1 MLTKRIIPCLDVK
14 DGIVVKGV
22 QFKDHREIGSIMELS
37 KRYSQEGADE
47 LVFYDIQ
54 ASTRG
59 KLLDKGW
66 VSKIAEFINIPFC
79 VAGGIKSLKD
89 AETILR
95 MGADKISI
103 NTPAIQNPN
112 LLKEISNEF
121 GSQVLVI
128 GIDCKTISNKS
139 YVFAKTGD
147 ENTSYKTNLL
157 TKEWV
162 SRVQDLGA
170 GEIVLNSMSKDG
182 MRNGYDIKLI
192 QEIKKISR
200 VPVIASGGAGSKDH
214 FKEVFQ
220 RTDVDAALAAS
231 VFHKEKINII
241 ELKKYLS
248 KKNISVRL

>member
-1 MLTKRIIPCLDVK
+1 MTNRDPVK
-14 DGIVVKGV
+14 
-22 QFKDHREIGSIMELS
+22 
-37 KRYSQEGADE
+37 
-47 LVFYDIQ
+47 
-54 ASTRG
+54 
-59 KLLDKGW
+59 
-66 VSKIAEFINIPFC
+66 
-79 VAGGIKSLKD
+79 
-89 AETILR
+89 
-95 MGADKISI
+95 
-103 NTPAIQNPN
+103 
-112 LLKEISNEF
+112 
-121 GSQVLVI
+121 
-128 GIDCKTISNKS
+128 
-139 YVFAKTGD
+139 FAKF
-147 ENTSYKTNLL
+147 
-157 TKEWV
+157 V
-162 SRVQDLGA
+162 ADLGA